1 MYYTAVNFNIGG
13 KMKRICLLAPY
24 KDFLEQEENDK
35 FLVKKYANLTEALK
49 VAKNFQNNDGEIIIT
64 RGGTAKIIRED
75 TSLTVIEVE
84 ISSVEIL
91 KTLKKIGRTNIPL
104 GIVGYKNAVYKCSYL
119 ANIVGFTETYEV
131 IFDEEQN
138 YDKYLNTLEE
148 LIYEKKVKTFIGD
161 TVLLN
166 TLEKK
171 SYYIDFYLIKSEYS
185 SVHKAFEE
193 AKKMLEFKENEK
205 MKNRYLT
212 AILNNTDCGMI
223 YTDYE
228 GKIGH
233 YNLMGNKLF
242 NDKVYIN
249 NSIFDLIHE
258 IDKNFIFKLKNE
270 VKNILIDT
278 KIEKVSMD
286 ITPVQQ
292 SENKNSFLFTFRR
305 FKNIEES
312 ANSLRKSLV
321 NLEFSAK
328 HTWKDIV
335 TCDKNFEEIK
345 KIARHYAGTENTI
358 LITGESGTGKEL
370 FAQSIHNGSKRKN
383 EPFVA
388 FNCAN
393 ISENLIESELFGYE
407 EGAFTG
413 ARRRGKK
420 GLFELAHK
428 GTIFLDEISEIPYHL
443 QNKFL
448 RVLQEKCFRRV
459 GGEETIYVDV
469 RVVAATNKNLS
480 LLCDEGKFRTDL
492 FYRLNVLEIETIPL
506 RKRKEDI
513 FIIGKHI
520 LEKELLGLNLFEA
533 ERFTNILE
541 KLSEYPFPGNVR
553 ELENIVKRVVVLKIN
568 LKLSDDKI
576 LSLLPLGKIEKKN
589 EFLNM
594 TLREIERKIITEVL
608 EEEDNNK
615 TKTAIRLGIDRGTLN
630 RILKEK

>member
-1 MYYTAVNFNIGG
+1 
-13 KMKRICLLAPY
+13 MKRICLLAPY

-64 RGGTAKIIRED
+64 RGGTAKIIREN

-91 KTLKKIGRTNIPL
+91 KTLKKIVRTNIPL

>member
-1 MYYTAVNFNIGG
+1 MI
-13 KMKRICLLAPY
+13 
-24 KDFLEQEENDK
+24 
-35 FLVKKYANLTEALK
+35 
-49 VAKNFQNNDGEIIIT
+49 EI
-64 RGGTAKIIRED
+64 
-75 TSLTVIEVE
+75 E
-84 ISSVEIL
+84 ISSIEIL
-91 KTLKKIGRTNIPL
+91 KTLKKIEKTDAPL
-104 GIVGYKNAVYKCSYL
+104 GIVGYRNAVSKCSYL
-119 ANIVGFTETYEV
+119 ANIVGFKETYEV

-148 LIYEKKVKTFIGD
+148 LIYEKKVKIFIGD

-171 SYYIDFYLIKSEYS
+171 SYYIDFYLIKSEYNS
-185 SVHKAFEE
+185 IQKAFEE

-205 MKNRYLT
+205 IKNRYLT

-223 YTDYE
+223 YTDSE
-228 GKIGH
+228 GKISH
-233 YNLMGNKLF
+233 YNSMGNRLF
-242 NDKVYIN
+242 SNKVYIDDN
-249 NSIFDLIHE
+249 IFDLVQE
-258 IDKNFIFKLKNE
+258 VDRKFILELRNE

-278 KIEKVSMD
+278 KKEKVSMD

-292 SENKNSFLFTFRR
+292 SENKNSFLFIFRR

-312 ANSLRKSLV
+312 ANILRKSLV
-321 NLEFSAK
+321 NVEFSAK
-328 HTWKDIV
+328 HTWKDLV
-335 TCDKNFEEIK
+335 TCNKNFEEVK
-345 KIARHYAGTENTI
+345 KIAKHYAETENTI

-370 FAQSIHNGSKRKN
+370 FAQSIHNESRRRGES
-383 EPFVA
+383 FVA

-420 GLFELAHK
+420 GLFELADK

-459 GGEETIYVDV
+459 GGEDTIYVDV
-469 RVVAATNKNLS
+469 RVIAATNKDLS
-480 LLCDEGKFRTDL
+480 LLCDKGEFRTDL
-492 FYRLNVLEIETIPL
+492 FYRLNVLEVETIPL

-513 FIIGKHI
+513 VITGKHI

-541 KLSEYPFPGNVR
+541 KLSEYSFPGNVR
-553 ELENIVKRVVVLKIN
+553 ELENIIKRVVVLKIN

-576 LSLLPLGKIEKKN
+576 LNLLPLGKQERKKD
-589 EFLNM
+589 EFSNM
-594 TLREIERKIITEVL
+594 TLREIEKKIVKEIL
-608 EEEDNNK
+608 EEEGNNK

-630 RILKEK
+630 RILN

>member
-1 MYYTAVNFNIGG
+1 
-13 KMKRICLLAPY
+13 MKRICLLAPY

-64 RGGTAKIIRED
+64 RGGTAKIIREN

>member
-1 MYYTAVNFNIGG
+1 M
-13 KMKRICLLAPY
+13 
-24 KDFLEQEENDK
+24 
-35 FLVKKYANLTEALK
+35 
-49 VAKNFQNNDGEIIIT
+49 
-64 RGGTAKIIRED
+64 
-75 TSLTVIEVE
+75 
-84 ISSVEIL
+84 
-91 KTLKKIGRTNIPL
+91 KKIEKTDAPL
-104 GIVGYKNAVYKCSYL
+104 GIVGYRNAVSKCSYL
-119 ANIVGFTETYEV
+119 ANIVGFKETYEV

-148 LIYEKKVKTFIGD
+148 LIYEKKVKIFIGD

-171 SYYIDFYLIKSEYS
+171 SYYIDFYLIKSEYNS
-185 SVHKAFEE
+185 IQKAFEE

-205 MKNRYLT
+205 IKDRYLT

-223 YTDYE
+223 YTDSE
-228 GKIGH
+228 GKISH
-233 YNLMGNKLF
+233 YNSMGNRLF
-242 NDKVYIN
+242 SNKVYIDDN
-249 NSIFDLIHE
+249 IFDLVQE
-258 IDKNFIFKLKNE
+258 VDREFILELRNE

-278 KIEKVSMD
+278 KKEKVSMD

-292 SENKNSFLFTFRR
+292 SENKNSFLFIFRR

-312 ANSLRKSLV
+312 ANILRKSLV
-321 NLEFSAK
+321 NVEFSAK
-328 HTWKDIV
+328 HTWKDLV
-335 TCDKNFEEIK
+335 TCNKNFEEVK
-345 KIARHYAGTENTI
+345 KIAKHYAETENTI

-370 FAQSIHNGSKRKN
+370 FAQSIHNESRRRGES
-383 EPFVA
+383 FVA

-420 GLFELAHK
+420 GLFELADK

-459 GGEETIYVDV
+459 GGEDTIYVDV
-469 RVVAATNKNLS
+469 RVIAATNKDLS
-480 LLCDEGKFRTDL
+480 LLCDKGEFRTDL

-513 FIIGKHI
+513 VITGKHI

-541 KLSEYPFPGNVR
+541 KLSEYSFPGNVR
-553 ELENIVKRVVVLKIN
+553 ELENIIKRVVVLKIN

-576 LSLLPLGKIEKKN
+576 LNLLPLGKQERKKD
-589 EFLNM
+589 EFSNM
-594 TLREIERKIITEVL
+594 TLREIEKKIVKEIL
-608 EEEDNNK
+608 EEEGNNK

-630 RILKEK
+630 RILN

>member
-1 MYYTAVNFNIGG
+1 
-13 KMKRICLLAPY
+13 MKRICLLAPY
-24 KDFLEQEENDK
+24 KDFLEHEESDK
-35 FLVKKYANLTEALK
+35 FLIKKYANLAEAVK
-49 VAKNFQNNDGEIIIT
+49 VAKDFQNNDGEIIIT
-64 RGGTAKIIRED
+64 RGGTAKIIREN
-75 TSLTVIEVE
+75 TSLTVIEIE
-84 ISSVEIL
+84 ISSIEIL
-91 KTLKKIGRTNIPL
+91 KTLKKIEKVDAPL

-119 ANIVGFTETYEV
+119 ANIAGFKETYEV
-131 IFDEEQN
+131 IFDEEQSYN
-138 YDKYLNTLEE
+138 KYLNTLEE
-148 LIYEKKVKTFIGD
+148 LVYEKKVRTFIGD

-171 SYYIDFYLIKSEYS
+171 SYYIDFYLIKSEYNS
-185 SVHKAFEE
+185 IHKAFEE

-205 MKNRYLT
+205 IKNRYLT

-223 YTDYE
+223 YTDNE

-233 YNLMGNKLF
+233 YNFMGNKLF
-242 NDKVYIN
+242 NNKVYIDDN
-249 NSIFDLIHE
+249 IFDFIHE
-258 IDKNFIFKLKNE
+258 IDKEFIFGLKDE

-278 KIEKVSMD
+278 KKEKVSMD

-328 HTWKDIV
+328 HTWKDLV
-335 TCDKNFEEIK
+335 TSDKNFEEIK

-383 EPFVA
+383 ESFIA

-413 ARRRGKK
+413 AKRRGKK

-428 GTIFLDEISEIPYHL
+428 GTIFLDEISEVPYHL

-459 GGEETIYVDV
+459 GGEETIHVDV

-480 LLCDEGKFRTDL
+480 LLCEDGKFRTDL

-506 RKRKEDI
+506 RKRKGDI

-541 KLSEYPFPGNVR
+541 KLSEYSFPGNVR
-553 ELENIVKRVVVLKIN
+553 ELENTIKRVVVLKIN

-576 LSLLPLGKIEKKN
+576 LSLLPFGKTERRKN
-589 EFLNM
+589 EFSNM
-594 TLREIERKIITEVL
+594 TLREIEKKIVEEIL
-608 EEEDNNK
+608 EEESNNK

>member
-1 MYYTAVNFNIGG
+1 
-13 KMKRICLLAPY
+13 MKRICLLAPY

-64 RGGTAKIIRED
+64 RGGTAKIIREN

-328 HTWKDIV
+328 HAWKDIV

>member
-64 RGGTAKIIRED
+64 RGGTAKIIREN

>member
-1 MYYTAVNFNIGG
+1 
-13 KMKRICLLAPY
+13 MKRICLLAPY

-64 RGGTAKIIRED
+64 RGGTAKIIREN

-420 GLFELAHK
+420 GMFELAHK

>member
-1 MYYTAVNFNIGG
+1 M
-13 KMKRICLLAPY
+13 
-24 KDFLEQEENDK
+24 
-35 FLVKKYANLTEALK
+35 
-49 VAKNFQNNDGEIIIT
+49 
-64 RGGTAKIIRED
+64 
-75 TSLTVIEVE
+75 
-84 ISSVEIL
+84 
-91 KTLKKIGRTNIPL
+91 
-104 GIVGYKNAVYKCSYL
+104 
-119 ANIVGFTETYEV
+119 
-131 IFDEEQN
+131 
-138 YDKYLNTLEE
+138 
-148 LIYEKKVKTFIGD
+148 
-161 TVLLN
+161 LLN

>member
-1 MYYTAVNFNIGG
+1 
-13 KMKRICLLAPY
+13 MKRICLLAPY

-64 RGGTAKIIRED
+64 RGGTAKIIREN

-270 VKNILIDT
+270 IKNILIDT

-292 SENKNSFLFTFRR
+292 SDNKNSFLFTFRR

-469 RVVAATNKNLS
+469 RIVAATNKNLS